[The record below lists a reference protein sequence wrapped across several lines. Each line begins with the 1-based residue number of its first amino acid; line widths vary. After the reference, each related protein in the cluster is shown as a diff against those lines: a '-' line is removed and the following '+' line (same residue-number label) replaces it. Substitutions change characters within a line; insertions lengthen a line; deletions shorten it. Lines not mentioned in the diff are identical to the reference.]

1 MWVFK
6 TSSIWS
12 SWYNKTLTAEA
23 AEITITDGAAA
34 HHRKMKPA
42 HCVEHLIPDHFNEA
56 FHLAY
61 KMVQKPVPVSEV
73 SNAACSSSLS
83 LELLKIK
90 AHCNQGQNRQWLQ
103 RRELH
108 FRTHLF
114 ILTIWDCKCRNN
126 ARKSEFSPGNENA
139 THKNFALRSQQ
150 FKLQGEWDVSDN
162 SLVYASQYTVN

>member
-6 TSSIWS
+6 TSSTWS
-12 SWYNKTLTAEA
+12 SRYNKILTAEV
-23 AEITITDGAAA
+23 AEITVTDGAAA

-56 FHLAY
+56 LHLAY
-61 KMVQKPVPVSEV
+61 KMVQKPVPASEV
-73 SNAACSSSLS
+73 SNAAWSSSLS

-90 AHCNQGQNRQWLQ
+90 AHCNPGQNRQWLQ
-103 RRELH
+103 QRGRH

-114 ILTIWDCKCRNN
+114 ILTIRDCKCHNN
-126 ARKSEFSPGNENA
+126 ARKSESSPGNKNA
-139 THKNFALRSQQ
+139 SHKNFALQSQQ

-162 SLVYASQYTVN
+162 SFSNASQYTVN